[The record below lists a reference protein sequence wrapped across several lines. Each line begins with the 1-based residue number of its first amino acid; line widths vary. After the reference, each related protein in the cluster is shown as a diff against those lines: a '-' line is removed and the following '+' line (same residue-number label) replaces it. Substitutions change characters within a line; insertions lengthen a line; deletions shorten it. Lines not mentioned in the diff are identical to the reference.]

1 MKVENAMTANHIR
14 LLGIALAFSTLFHPA
29 HAQES
34 RATVIGRITDNSG
47 AVIPAASVSFT
58 NIDTGVVARTQSNGE
73 GNYFSSFL
81 IPGSY
86 RITVE
91 KTGFKNLVQNKVTLS
106 VNDKVELNLKL
117 EVGTQSE
124 SVTVI
129 AENSLLDSA
138 NVTVG
143 RVIASEEVRNLP
155 IHLGDVDNIIRLGN
169 GVAFTDEP
177 AKDQPW
183 QPLNTAY
190 AMAGSPSSRNEFTL
204 DGSSNTFHDEA
215 RSAVGQA
222 WTPMGD
228 VVAEFKVQTATFDVS
243 TGSTEGGVVNV
254 SLKSGANA
262 LHGSAFF
269 GKETAG
275 LDANNFFAN
284 AAGTPRA
291 NLNLSNPGGTISGP
305 VLIPK
310 LYNGKN
316 KTFFLFGYNWVKSV
330 ASGGTAGGIVAT
342 VPTAAER
349 AGDFSALLKLG
360 NTYQIYDP
368 YTRTAAAGG
377 LFQNQPLAGNVI
389 PPSRLNPVALKLI
402 SYYPLPEQPGTVN
415 GTNNLDRTNWP
426 SRVVYHSTVYK
437 FDHNIS
443 DRNRLMFR
451 VTTNRNDNHS
461 VDYFGYDNPSV
472 GALFY
477 QKSIGFAFSENYT
490 FSPSMTLDL
499 RVSDASFVRAQGPND
514 AGQAFRLGDV
524 GFPAYLQTALPPSQ
538 REFPSISIGGYTSF
552 GDRAPLYK
560 NTETRSAG
568 ATMYK
573 ITGAHQIKFGAEYRI
588 TPETRMGVSPT
599 NSNTPLSF
607 SAPTSYTVGPLSNSP
622 AAPIGQA
629 LASFMYGIVGGSINV
644 PSTVDFAEIDKNLA
658 LFVQDDWKITRK
670 LNINFGLRYEYQT
683 PITERFN
690 RSVRGFDPTAAQP
703 FAAQAQAN
711 YAKNPTPEIAA
722 TQFSSTGGLT
732 FAGVGGQPRGLYNQQ
747 NTMFMPRVGFAYS
760 PNTKTVIRGG
770 VGIFYGSLGV
780 RLQDVIQTGFTQLT
794 NIVPTNDGGVT
805 FASSLSN
812 PFPTGILQPTGS
824 SLGAQTYLGNAISF
838 FNPDPKA
845 PRLVKFEL
853 DIQREIRPGLI
864 VSVGYLGSRG
874 YDLEVSRSYKPL
886 DNKYLSTSP
895 VRDQTTINYL
905 SASLPNPYSGIT
917 QFAGTGLSGSVIGR
931 PSLLTPFPQFP
942 SISYFTY
949 DGSSW
954 YDALN
959 MKFEK
964 RFAKGYLVNGTYTWS
979 KFFAA
984 NTLLNAGDA
993 QPAKFLSPQDYPH
1006 HVALSAV
1013 YELPFGKGRQ
1023 YMSTMRAVP
1032 QAIIG
1037 GWNLSYIYTY
1047 QSGPPIAF
1055 GNVLLAGSAKDIALS
1070 SDART
1075 AAAWFNVNA
1084 FNRVTAQQLANNV
1097 ITLSPTFAGI
1107 RAAAYDSS
1115 DVSLIKHF
1123 TIREGIRFEARADAL
1138 NIFNQ
1143 TSFGV
1148 PNTSPTSAA
1157 FGTVTTQKNVPRR
1170 IQAMLRITF

>member
-1 MKVENAMTANHIR
+1 MPANHIR
-14 LLGIALAFSTLFHPA
+14 ILVVLIAFSALFQSA

-34 RATVIGRITDNSG
+34 RATVIGRVTDASG
-47 AVIPAASVSFT
+47 AVIPAASVTFT
-58 NIDTGVVARTQSNGE
+58 NIDTGVTVPTRSNAE

-81 IPGSY
+81 IPGNY
-86 RITVE
+86 RITAE
-91 KTGFKNLVQNKVTLS
+91 KAGFKSLVQSKVTLS
-106 VNDKVELNLKL
+106 VNDKVELNLSL
-117 EVGTQSE
+117 QVGSQAE
-124 SVTVI
+124 SVTVT
-129 AENSLLDSA
+129 ADASLLDSA

-155 IHLGDVDNIIRLGN
+155 IHLGDVDNLIRLGN

-222 WTPMGD
+222 WTPIGD

-254 SLKSGANA
+254 SLKSGANNF
-262 LHGSAFF
+262 HGSAFF
-269 GKETAG
+269 GKETAS
-275 LDANNFFAN
+275 LDANSFFAN
-284 AAGTPRA
+284 AARTPRA
-291 NLNLSNPGGTISGP
+291 NLNLSNPGGTFSGP
-305 VLIPK
+305 VIFPK
-310 LYNGKN
+310 IYNGKN

-349 AGDFSALLKLG
+349 NGDFSALLKLG

-368 YTRTAAAGG
+368 FTRTPAAGG
-377 LFQNQPLAGNVI
+377 LFQNQPLAGNIMPV
-389 PPSRLNPVALKLI
+389 SRLNPVAQKI
-402 SYYPLPEQPGTVN
+402 IGYYPLPEQPGAVN

-437 FDHNIS
+437 FDHNLS
-443 DRNRLMFR
+443 DRNRFMFR

-461 VDYFGYDNPSV
+461 VDYFGFDNPAV

-490 FSPSMTLDL
+490 FSPTMTLDL

-514 AGQAFRLGDV
+514 AGQAFKLGDV
-524 GFPAYLQTALPPSQ
+524 GFPANLQTALPPSQ
-538 REFPSISIGGYTSF
+538 REFPTVTISGFTSL

-560 NTETRSAG
+560 NTESRSAA
-568 ATMYK
+568 ATIYK
-573 ITGAHQIKFGAEYRI
+573 IKGSHQIKFGAEYRI
-588 TPETRMGVSPT
+588 TPENRTGVSPT
-599 NSNTPLSF
+599 SGATPLSF
-607 SAPTSYTVGPLSNSP
+607 SAPTSYTVGPLSNAA

-658 LFVQDDWKITRK
+658 MFVQDDWKITRK
-670 LNINFGLRYEYQT
+670 LNINVGLRYEYQT

-722 TQFSSTGGLT
+722 AQFATTGGLT
-732 FAGVGGQPRGLYNQQ
+732 FAGVNGQPRGLYNPD
-747 NTMFMPRVGFAYS
+747 NSMIMPRAGFAYS
-760 PNTKTVIRGG
+760 PNAKTVIRGG

-794 NIVPTNDGGVT
+794 NVVPTNDGGIT

-812 PFPTGILQPTGS
+812 PFPNGILQPTGS

-838 FNPDPKA
+838 FNPDPRA
-845 PRLVKFEL
+845 PRLVKYEI
-853 DIQREIRPGLI
+853 DIQREVRGGYI
-864 VSVGYLGSRG
+864 VSVGYLGSRAH
-874 YDLEVSRSYKPL
+874 DLEVSRSYKPL
-886 DNKYLSTSP
+886 DNKYLSTLP
-895 VRDQTTINYL
+895 TRDQNTINYL
-905 SASLPNPYSGIT
+905 SASLPNPFAGIP
-917 QFAGTGLSGSVIGR
+917 QFAGTNLSGSVIGR
-931 PSLLTPFPQFP
+931 PSLLAPFPQF
-942 SISYFTY
+942 SSVTFYTY
-949 DGSSW
+949 DGSSY
-954 YDALN
+954 YDAFN
-959 MKFEK
+959 AKFEK
-964 RFAKGYLVNGTYTWS
+964 RFSHGYLLSGTYTFS
-979 KFFAA
+979 KFLAA

-993 QPAKFLSPQDYPH
+993 NPSKWLSPQDYPH
-1006 HVALSAV
+1006 HVAISTV
-1013 YELPFGKGRQ
+1013 YELPFGNKRQ
-1023 YMSTMRAVP
+1023 LFPNMRAVP
-1032 QAIIG
+1032 QAIFG

-1055 GNVLLAGSAKDIALS
+1055 GNVLLSGNPKDIPLS
-1070 SDART
+1070 SDARNST
-1075 AAAWFNVNA
+1075 TWFNVNV
-1084 FNRVTAQQLANNV
+1084 FNRVTAQQLANNL

-1107 RAAAYDSS
+1107 RAAAYNSS
-1115 DVSLIKHF
+1115 DASIIKHF
-1123 TIREGIRFEARADAL
+1123 RIREGVRLEARADAL
-1138 NIFNQ
+1138 NLFNQ

-1148 PNTSPTSAA
+1148 PNVTPTSTA
-1157 FGTVTTQKNVPRR
+1157 FGSVTTQKNVPRR
-1170 IQAMLRITF
+1170 LQAMLRLTF

>member
-1 MKVENAMTANHIR
+1 MHARHVLVLTLI
-14 LLGIALAFSTLFHPA
+14 LVFSTLFQTA
-29 HAQES
+29 SAQES
-34 RATVIGRITDNSG
+34 RATVIGRVTDPSG
-47 AVIPAASVSFT
+47 AIIPAAAVT
-58 NIDTGVVARTQSNGE
+58 LLNIDTGVAVRTQTNPE

-81 IPGSY
+81 IPGVY
-86 RITVE
+86 RVTAE
-91 KTGFKNLVQNKVTLS
+91 KEGFKSLVRSRVTLS
-106 VNDKVELNLKL
+106 VNDRLELNLTL
-117 EVGTQSE
+117 EVGSQTE
-124 SVTVI
+124 SVTVT
-129 AENSLLDSA
+129 AETSLLDNA

-143 RVIASEEVRNLP
+143 RVVASEEVRNLP

-254 SLKSGANA
+254 SLKSGANSF
-262 LHGSAFF
+262 HGSAFF
-269 GKETAG
+269 GKETAS
-275 LDANNFFAN
+275 LDANSFFAN

-291 NLNLSNPGGTISGP
+291 NLNLSNPGGTFSGP
-305 VLIPK
+305 VILPK
-310 LYNGKN
+310 IYNGKN

-330 ASGGTAGGIVAT
+330 AAGGTAGGIVAT

-368 YTRTAAAGG
+368 YSRVPAAGG
-377 LFQNQPLAGNVI
+377 LYQNQPVPGNII
-389 PPSRLNPVALKLI
+389 PASRLNPVALKLL
-402 SYYPLPEQPGTVN
+402 SYYPLPEQAGAVN

-426 SRVVYHSTVYK
+426 SRVIYHSSVYK
-437 FDHNIS
+437 FDHNLN

-477 QKSIGFAFSENYT
+477 QKSIGFAFSENYS
-490 FSPSMTLDL
+490 FSPTMTLDL
-499 RVSDASFVRAQGPND
+499 RVSDASFVRAQGPNT
-514 AGQAFRLGDV
+514 AGQAFKLSDV

-538 REFPSISIGGYTSF
+538 REFPSITIPGYTSF

-560 NTETRSAG
+560 DTETRAAA
-568 ATMYK
+568 ATLYK
-573 ITGAHQIKFGAEYRI
+573 IKGSHQIKFGGEYRI
-588 TPETRMGVSPT
+588 DPENRLGVSPT
-599 NSNTPLSF
+599 NTATPLSF
-607 SAPTSYTVGPLSNSP
+607 TAPTSYTVGPLSNAA

-629 LASFMYGIVGGSINV
+629 LAAFEYGIVTGSINV
-644 PSTVDFAEIDKNLA
+644 PSTNDFAEIDKSFA
-658 LFVQDDWKITRK
+658 VFAQDDWKITRK
-670 LNINFGLRYEYQT
+670 LNVNVGLRYEYQS
-683 PITERFN
+683 PITERYN
-690 RSVRGFDPTAAQP
+690 RSVRGFDPTLAQP

-711 YAKNPTPEIAA
+711 YAKNPTPEVGPS
-722 TQFSSTGGLT
+722 QFSSAGGLT
-732 FAGVGGQPRGLYNQQ
+732 FPGVGGQPRGLYNAEK
-747 NTMFMPRVGFAYS
+747 TEFMPRGGFAYS
-760 PNTKTVIRGG
+760 PNAKTVIRGG
-770 VGIFYGSLGV
+770 AGIFYGSTGV
-780 RLQDVIQTGFTQLT
+780 RLQDAIQTGFTQLT
-794 NIVPTNDGGVT
+794 NVVPTNDGGVT

-812 PFPTGILQPTGS
+812 PFPNGILQPTGS
-824 SLGAQTYLGNAISF
+824 SLGAQTYLGNAIGF
-838 FNPDPKA
+838 FNPNPLA
-845 PRLVKFEL
+845 PRLIKYEI
-853 DIQREIRPGLI
+853 DIQRELFAGFV
-864 VSVGYLGSRG
+864 VSAGYLGSRAH
-874 YDLEVSRSYKPL
+874 DLEVSRSYKPL

-905 SASLPNPYSGIT
+905 SASLPNPYAGIP
-917 QFAGTGLSGSVIGR
+917 QFAGTNLSGSVITR
-931 PSLLTPFPQFP
+931 PGLLAPFPQF
-942 SISYFTY
+942 SAISYYTY
-949 DGSSW
+949 DGNSW

-964 RFAKGYLVNGTYTWS
+964 RFTHGYLVSGTYTFS
-979 KFFAA
+979 KFLAA

-993 QPAKFLSPQDYPH
+993 APAKFLSPQDYPH
-1006 HVALSAV
+1006 HVAISAV
-1013 YELPFGKGRQ
+1013 YELPVGRNRQ
-1023 YMSTMRAVP
+1023 FLSHLPYAVDTVL
-1032 QAIIG
+1032 G

-1055 GNVLLAGSAKDIALS
+1055 GDVLLTGSGKDVALS
-1070 SDART
+1070 GSSRT
-1075 AAAWFNVNA
+1075 PGEWFNVNA
-1084 FNRVTAQQLANNV
+1084 FNRVTSQQLANNL

-1107 RAAAYDSS
+1107 RAGAYSSS
-1115 DVSLIKHF
+1115 DASLIKHF
-1123 TIREGIRFEARADAL
+1123 KIRENIRMEAHIDAL
-1138 NIFNQ
+1138 NVYNQ
-1143 TSFGV
+1143 VTFGV
-1148 PNTSPTSAA
+1148 PNTTPTSTA
-1157 FGTVTTQKNVPRR
+1157 FGAVTTQKNVPRR